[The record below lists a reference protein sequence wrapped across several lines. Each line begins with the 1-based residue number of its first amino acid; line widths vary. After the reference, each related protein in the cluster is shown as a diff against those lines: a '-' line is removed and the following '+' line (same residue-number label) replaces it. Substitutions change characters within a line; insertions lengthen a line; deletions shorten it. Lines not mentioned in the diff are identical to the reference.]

1 MVRLGYALSSEEH
14 PPTDLVENASRA
26 EEVGFEFALISDHFH
41 PWTSVQGHSPFV
53 WNVLGAISERTEKLE
68 IGTGVTCP
76 IIRIHPVNVAQGAAT
91 AAVMMPDR
99 FFLGVGTGENL
110 NEHVVGERWP
120 GHGTRLDMLEEAIE
134 VMGHLWKGETY
145 SHDGTY
151 FTVDNARL
159 YTTPED
165 PPPLH
170 VAAGGPEAAS
180 TAGRLGDGIISTS
193 PDESLVET
201 FLDSAG
207 DRPEAADADRPAA
220 TSEGTLSTL
229 EDAPRIGMIHVCWG
243 QDETSAV
250 ETAYEYWPNGAL
262 PGGLARELPMPVHF
276 EQAAQLVEKEDIAE
290 ALVCGSDADE
300 HVAAIEEYVD
310 AGFDHVYVHQIG
322 PDQESFFEGYAE
334 EVLPQFE

>member
-14 PPTDLVENASRA
+14 PPTDLIENASRA
-26 EEVGFEFALISDHFH
+26 EEVGFEFALVSDHFH

-53 WNVLGAISERTEKLE
+53 WNVLGAISERTEELE

-76 IIRIHPVNVAQGAAT
+76 IIRIHPVNVAQAAAT

-110 NEHVVGERWP
+110 NEHVVGEGWP
-120 GHGTRLDMLEEAIE
+120 GHGTRLEMLEEAIE
-134 VMGHLWKGETY
+134 VIRHLWEGETY
-145 SHDGTY
+145 SHDGQY

-165 PPPLH
+165 SPPLH

-180 TAGRLGDGIISTS
+180 AVGRVGDGIISTS
-193 PDESLVET
+193 PDESLVEA
-201 FLDSAG
+201 FLDSAE
-207 DRPEAADADRPAA
+207 DRPETASGD
-220 TSEGTLSTL
+220 TSPSPG
-229 EDAPRIGMIHVCWG
+229 DAPKIGMIHICWG
-243 QDETSAV
+243 EDEVSAV

-262 PGGLARELPMPVHF
+262 PGGLARELPMPIHF
-276 EQAAQLVEKEDIAE
+276 EQAAQLVEKEDVAE
-290 ALVCGSDADE
+290 ALVCGPDADE
-300 HVAAIEEYVD
+300 HVEAIEEYVD
-310 AGFDHVYVHQIG
+310 AGFDHVYVHQVG